1 MNSLSTANNRQPAV
15 ITPPARLRLLGL
27 ALGLALAAGGAQA
40 GRLGVFTSDDKGFD
54 THTFYYD
61 DGQEVVLID
70 TQFVPELTAAMVRQ
84 VRQET
89 QSPITRVI
97 VTHPN
102 PDKFNGLAWLHR
114 QGVTSISSAPVADA
128 LPAVHAY
135 KKAFWTQTMKAF
147 TPETYPAFEPI
158 QERFSGSE
166 RTLKLKSG
174 ETLTLFALR
183 NAGVATHQVAVRI
196 DATGDLIV
204 GDLVHHKA
212 HAWLEGGLVEGRP
225 TPRLPQWIA
234 ALDELKPLAAGHPQA
249 KVYGGRGEFAPVAEA
264 VRAQQDYLRR
274 GEGLV
279 RDYVAGLGPRAKELS
294 DPQAAPAHHAALEKR
309 FAAAFPDYR
318 LPYMVRYSVYGLA
331 QATLEATSASTRAAA
346 R

>member
-1 MNSLSTANNRQPAV
+1 MNHRYT
-15 ITPPARLRLLGL
+15 PAR
-27 ALGLALAAGGAQA
+27 ALPRLALAAALVMAAGAAQA
-40 GRLGVFTSDDKGFD
+40 GRLGVFTSDAKGFD

-70 TQFVPELTAAMVRQ
+70 TQFVPELTQAMVRQ

-89 QSPITRVI
+89 KSPITRVI

-102 PDKFNGLAWLHR
+102 PDKFNGLAWLHQ
-114 QGVTSISSAPVADA
+114 QGVASISSAGVAEA

-147 TPETYPAFEPI
+147 TPESYPAYADI
-158 QERFSGSE
+158 QQRFSGAQH
-166 RTLKLKSG
+166 TLKLKSG

-183 NAGVATHQVAVRI
+183 NPGVATQQVAVRI
-196 DATGDLIV
+196 DATGDLVV

-212 HAWLEGGLVEGRP
+212 HAWLEGGLVNGRP
-225 TPRLPQWIA
+225 TPRIDRWIA
-234 ALDELKPLAAGHPQA
+234 ALDELPPLSAGHPQA

-274 GEGLV
+274 SRQV
-279 RDYVAGLGPRAKELS
+279 VQDYVAGLGPRSRELS
-294 DPQAAPAHHAALEKR
+294 DAKAASAHHEALEQR
-309 FAAAFPDYR
+309 VAAAFPDYK

-331 QATLEATSASTRAAA
+331 QASVDSARVSTAAVA
-346 R
+346 P